1 MPICSVSLV
10 PGGWDLCERR
20 EQLKDFAEE
29 KKKKKNQYFRKIS
42 LEAVY
47 LADWSGEIHSR
58 LEMEAAL

>member
-1 MPICSVSLV
+1 M

-20 EQLKDFAEE
+20 EQLKDFAGE

>member
-29 KKKKKNQYFRKIS
+29 KKKKKIS
-42 LEAVY
+42 ILGRFLWKQSIWQIGVGRY
-47 LADWSGEIHSR
+47 TAD
-58 LEMEAAL
+58 